1 MAKRL
6 APADPA
12 ATEHYVIIVKN
23 GRLPWSDGSLRFVQA
38 NTGAMVLQ
46 RRHCRARTRMAITDL
61 DRDFDFAVITAPK
74 AFRADRVAGITDSGY
89 RVPVCAL
96 DFEFATNQIVC
107 IADDDAIRFR
117 IKVENVTRP

>member
-12 ATEHYVIIVKN
+12 ATEHHVIIVKN
-23 GRLPWSDGSLRFVQA
+23 SRLSWSNGSLRVVQA
-38 NTGAMVLQ
+38 DTGAVGLQ
-46 RRHCRARTRMAITDL
+46 RRHCGARTGMAITDL
-61 DRDFDFAVITAPK
+61 NRDFDFAVITAPK
-74 AFRADRVAGITDSGY
+74 AFRAYRGAGITDSGY

-107 IADDDAIRFR
+107 VADDDAIRFR
-117 IKVENVTRP
+117 IKVQNVTRP